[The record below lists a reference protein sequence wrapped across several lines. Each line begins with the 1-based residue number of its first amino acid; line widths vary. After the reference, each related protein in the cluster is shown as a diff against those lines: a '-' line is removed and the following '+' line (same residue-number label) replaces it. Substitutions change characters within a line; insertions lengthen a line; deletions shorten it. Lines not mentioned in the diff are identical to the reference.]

1 MLGNEI
7 SGRDLVL
14 LGGGLFLL
22 AKSTH
27 EIYDKLEGDH
37 DEAGRPRRTARRSPA
52 C

>member
-1 MLGNEI
+1 M
-7 SGRDLVL
+7 L

-27 EIYDKLEGDH
+27 EIYEKLEGDH
-37 DEAGRPRRTARRSPA
+37 PDEAAGPSEPSASFAA